1 MVGLARAVQ
10 RSVRLGRYRRAVSAR
25 SVLVVDDD
33 PLLRLVVSAVLA
45 DEGYVVREARD
56 GAQALAV
63 LEHWRPDLIILDQM
77 MPCMD
82 GSAFRAE
89 QRKRRDVAD
98 VPVIVVSAADRML
111 QQAKASGVAATLP
124 KPFDLDTL
132 LDTISQLTRN

>member
-1 MVGLARAVQ
+1 
-10 RSVRLGRYRRAVSAR
+10 VSAR

-63 LEHWRPDLIILDQM
+63 LDHWRPDLIILDQM
-77 MPCMD
+77 MPGMD

-89 QRKRRDVAD
+89 QRKRQDVAD

-111 QQAKASGVAATLP
+111 QQAEASGVAATLP